1 MGQHR
6 QIDVTYEEH
15 ARLKYRRVRAL
26 EQYKIIGWVLLN
38 CSILSITVGIV
49 IAVVGRDVDSFP
61 ISTGSPVWSGL
72 AVLVVCVFAFIVGCY
87 NPHFFDEGDSNKL
100 FSWLLTYYISAII
113 AIILCLIS
121 LGFTIH
127 GAVKCGTWKYE
138 KDQTL
143 LKCGY
148 NYDVQ
153 IVMHVTAS
161 LLGIFEI
168 IFLIYGI
175 IIYYVYKEVY
185 RFYEWEISYY
195 DDYLYTVPRG
205 EHRFV
210 ENSRF
215 IENSR
220 YLTTTDKT
228 PVSEHYVTAEK
239 PRFDVVEGSTY
250 STNSEKP
257 ASVVSE
263 YTTSNHKYLVLR
275 MDRNQIRPL

>member
-1 MGQHR
+1 
-6 QIDVTYEEH
+6 
-15 ARLKYRRVRAL
+15 
-26 EQYKIIGWVLLN
+26 
-38 CSILSITVGIV
+38 
-49 IAVVGRDVDSFP
+49 
-61 ISTGSPVWSGL
+61 
-72 AVLVVCVFAFIVGCY
+72 
-87 NPHFFDEGDSNKL
+87 
-100 FSWLLTYYISAII
+100 
-113 AIILCLIS
+113 
-121 LGFTIH
+121 
-127 GAVKCGTWKYE
+127 
-138 KDQTL
+138 
-143 LKCGY
+143 
-148 NYDVQ
+148 
-153 IVMHVTAS
+153 MHVTAS